1 MIETVILSSLI
12 GAILGAIIHNI
23 VVNSKR
29 YCRFKLSDNDAEIF
43 IFDKE
48 FHSSMTNDERSFVG
62 IIKEGKIIGAIALKN
77 SEITD
82 AKIGI

>member
-23 VVNSKR
+23 VVNNKR

-62 IIKEGKIIGAIALKN
+62 IIKGKIIGAIALKN
-77 SEITD
+77 GEITD